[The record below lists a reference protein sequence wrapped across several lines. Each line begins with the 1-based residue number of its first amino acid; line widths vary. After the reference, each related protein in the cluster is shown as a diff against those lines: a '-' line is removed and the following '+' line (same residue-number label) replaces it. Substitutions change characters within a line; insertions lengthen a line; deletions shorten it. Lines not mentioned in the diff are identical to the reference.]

1 VRVAIYAGTFDP
13 ITYGHLD
20 VIKRALS
27 LCDKLIVGVA
37 DRREKNPLFTAQ
49 ERAELISKVLAD
61 EPRVEAE
68 AFSGLLTEFAR
79 SRGAAF
85 VIRGLRAISDFDYE
99 LQMALTNR
107 SLAPDIETVF
117 LMPAQNYI
125 FISSSLVKE
134 VARLGGEVS
143 ELVPPAV
150 EEALKK
156 RFSEPTD

>member
-13 ITYGHLD
+13 ITNGHLD

-37 DRREKNPLFTAQ
+37 DRREKNPLFSAC
-49 ERAELISKVLAD
+49 ERAELINKVLAD

-68 AFSGLLTEFAR
+68 AFSGLLTEFAK

-85 VIRGLRAISDFDYE
+85 VIRGLRAISDFDLE

-107 SLAPDIETVF
+107 NLDPDIETVF

-134 VARLGGEVS
+134 IARLGGDIS
-143 ELVPPAV
+143 KLVPAAV
-150 EEALKK
+150 KTALKQIL
-156 RFSEPTD
+156 S

>member
-1 VRVAIYAGTFDP
+1 VRIAIYAGTFDP
-13 ITYGHLD
+13 ITNGHLD

-37 DRREKNPLFTAQ
+37 DRREKNSLFAAE
-49 ERAELISKVLAD
+49 ERAELIRKVLAD
-61 EPRVEAE
+61 EPRVKAE
-68 AFSGLLTEFAR
+68 AFSGLLTQFAE
-79 SRGAAF
+79 SKGATF

-134 VARLGGEVS
+134 IARLGGDIS
-143 ELVPPAV
+143 KLVPAV
-150 EEALKK
+150 VKTALKQ
-156 RFSEPTD
+156 RFVDNH